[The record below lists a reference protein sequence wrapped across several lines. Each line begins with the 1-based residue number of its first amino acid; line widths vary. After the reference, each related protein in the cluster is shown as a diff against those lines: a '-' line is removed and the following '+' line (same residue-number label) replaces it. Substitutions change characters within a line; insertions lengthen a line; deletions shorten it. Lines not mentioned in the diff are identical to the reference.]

1 MLKNPLP
8 GRARTALGLG
18 LVAVLVMGGSYAAW
32 AAQPAQVSV
41 ENADAPAS
49 QRIHADVVLSVDG
62 APLDALWNSHS
73 KGGYFMQHDPKKAP
87 SNWNLGLIAGHPY
100 LLEIQRNDETWGI
113 DVTVR
118 PAADHTFEL
127 ESTLKHNGTVVGHPR
142 LIVEDGE
149 PAAVQIGSSI
159 TVKDGE
165 PVSARGLKLDVTLHK
180 VTDDDVRGWRNKTGG
195 TLALDTG
202 SAPTENESYR
212 RITRIEY
219 PQSAI
224 VENAQGVVYIGVHI
238 GADGKVVDAK
248 VSSVMPMARTDLAHA
263 ALAAVKNW
271 TFNPRIVDGKAVAG
285 DTTVSVAFSL
295 DPKKPLTVA
304 PGVLDAIRVSPQND
318 DAPTAADAPASEK
331 VEYRRKF
338 PPRYPAAAIKAGEQ
352 GEVVLKV
359 HVDAKGNPVEALVD
373 KTDPQKLSPDIG
385 NAAIA
390 AVMQWKFN
398 PAHRRGKA
406 VDDWVHVPITFS
418 LTEL

>member
-100 LLEIQRNDETWGI
+100 LLEIQRSDETWDI

-127 ESTLKHNGTVVGHPR
+127 ESTLKHNGTVVGRPG
-142 LIVEDGE
+142 LIARADESAAIKIGED
-149 PAAVQIGSSI
+149 
-159 TVKDGE
+159 KDGKFRGFGAQFTFRDGGD
-165 PVSARGLKLDVTLHK
+165 SAIPSPG
-180 VTDDDVRGWRNKTGG
+180 
-195 TLALDTG
+195 TG
-202 SAPTENESYR
+202 SVPTEYESYR
-212 RITRIEY
+212 RITRIDY

-248 VSSVMPMARTDLAHA
+248 VSSVMPMARTDLADA

-271 TFNPRIVDGKAVAG
+271 TFNPRIVGGKAVAS

-295 DPKKPLTVA
+295 DPKKPLTVK

-318 DAPTAADAPASEK
+318 DAPTAADAPASEN

-373 KTDPQKLSPDIG
+373 KTDPQNLSPDIG